1 MNRKEIK
8 ATAKMRMAQSE
19 PRYWNVMLVWL
30 LAGIVLPGI
39 AVCIGASP
47 LSKWYSIVTLT
58 GIDPEHVWL
67 LLQPASGML
76 AVAVV
81 LSVIVALYQII
92 LDFGLSAYSL
102 RLYRG
107 EPCGFATLFSG
118 FGMAGR
124 VLGARILVGLFSL
137 LWSLALMVVLAVV
150 LAVATWMPSAL
161 MVFLFFA
168 AYIGYFVA
176 LVAILLR
183 YSMVMLVLADQ
194 PELGALG
201 AIRRSKELMQGYK
214 GSYILLS
221 LSFLGWGLLF
231 LLIAVALAV
240 GALYGILFLGGMD
253 ITFLMG
259 HFMLIDL
266 GLNAVLWLGMLP
278 ITLWLEPYI
287 MVSVAGF
294 YEMLQPSTN
303 QEELPL
309 L

>member
-1 MNRKEIK
+1 
-8 ATAKMRMAQSE
+8 MAAVAARFWYAGS
-19 PRYWNVMLVWL
+19 RSCFKCYCGAVSNHFGLWIIGL
-30 LAGIVLPGI
+30 LSAPLPGR
-39 AVCIGASP
+39 AVWVCDAVFRLWNGGTGAGR
-47 LSKWYSIVTLT
+47 T
-58 GIDPEHVWL
+58 
-67 LLQPASGML
+67 
-76 AVAVV
+76 
-81 LSVIVALYQII
+81 
-92 LDFGLSAYSL
+92 DFGRA
-102 RLYRG
+102 
-107 EPCGFATLFSG
+107 
-118 FGMAGR
+118 
-124 VLGARILVGLFSL
+124 
-137 LWSLALMVVLAVV
+137 
-150 LAVATWMPSAL
+150 
-161 MVFLFFA
+161 FFA
-168 AYIGYFVA
+168 AVVAGTDGCAGSGPCSGDVDAECVDGLPVFCGLYWVLLA